1 MEKFIIKWVKIISGQ
16 IINLHKTKSKI
27 LVLASILN
35 VYNLKKR
42 KNKRQKRKLDKQERN
57 NDLQIHQIITN
68 KMIFKYSAK

>member
-68 KMIFKYSAK
+68 VMLFKYSAK

>member
-68 KMIFKYSAK
+68 VMIFKYSAK

>member
-16 IINLHKTKSKI
+16 IIKLHKTKSKI

-68 KMIFKYSAK
+68 VMLFKYSAK

>member
-35 VYNLKKR
+35 VYNLKK
-42 KNKRQKRKLDKQERN
+42 KKE
-57 NDLQIHQIITN
+57 
-68 KMIFKYSAK
+68 

>member
-1 MEKFIIKWVKIISGQ
+1 MKKFIIKWVKIISGQ
-16 IINLHKTKSKI
+16 IIKLHKTKSKI

>member
-16 IINLHKTKSKI
+16 IIKLHKTKSKI

>member
-16 IINLHKTKSKI
+16 IIKLHKTKSKI

-68 KMIFKYSAK
+68 VMIFKYSAK

>member
-1 MEKFIIKWVKIISGQ
+1 MKKFIIKWVKIISGQ
-16 IINLHKTKSKI
+16 VINLHKTKSKI

-68 KMIFKYSAK
+68 VMIFKYSAK